1 MCSLDSQSKI
11 WLEDEYIKRYI
22 GELTPLQE
30 SKLVQFKKQLSQLQ
44 KSKVYYFIYLVLYY
58 LIIVEYDIQNN
69 YLGLFNGLNMEHPKS
84 CLLSFIIL
92 KNYHKIWISFMR
104 IFLDLRNFII
114 FLQFYY
120 FDKFI

>member
-1 MCSLDSQSKI
+1 MHSLDSQSKI

-58 LIIVEYDIQNN
+58 LIIVEYKKQNN
-69 YLGLFNGLNMEHPKS
+69 YLSLFVKIKNNMVHPKCCLLFFFYIKKKLNMDLFYKDIFRS
-84 CLLSFIIL
+84 WTFYNFTIL
-92 KNYHKIWISFMR
+92 NLYI
-104 IFLDLRNFII
+104 N
-114 FLQFYY
+114 
-120 FDKFI
+120 